1 MTTNLDKLKKLA
13 EELNQDNLKSKAKI
27 YSVELD
33 ESDENVRVH
42 FTFYSSSFDY
52 VLMKKLDDTFTNYC
66 VGFFGREYFLDDE
79 KLSNLEKIEADD
91 YGLNNAY
98 IRILYFKKR

>member
-13 EELNQDNLKSKAKI
+13 EELNQVNLKSKAKI
-27 YSVELD
+27 ISVELD
-33 ESDENVRVH
+33 ESDENVRVQ

-52 VLMKKLDDTFTNYC
+52 ISMKKIDDTFTNYC
-66 VGFFGREYFLDDE
+66 IGFFGREYYLDDE
-79 KLSNLEKIEADD
+79 KLSNLEKIEAEK

-98 IRILYFKKR
+98 LKTLYFSR